1 MKISEINQQAGKKN
15 LEKFRDWEF
24 SVAKKEQI
32 SNHLANFL
40 KNGEVWNPRRRS
52 CPALVFCGNYWN
64 FLSSKEEEKKKKP
77 RPSKYSKERMIYN
90 RRKVAKKNVKEESK
104 RSIEN
109 PEDML

>member
-1 MKISEINQQAGKKN
+1 MEIIGIFYHQK
-15 LEKFRDWEF
+15 
-24 SVAKKEQI
+24 
-32 SNHLANFL
+32 
-40 KNGEVWNPRRRS
+40 RRR
-52 CPALVFCGNYWN
+52 
-64 FLSSKEEEKKKKP
+64 KKKKP